1 MTIAELIDLLKKID
15 NQDAIAF
22 VWADSNRMPINSI
35 DHWDKHFLDINAEKE

>member
-22 VWADSNRMPINSI
+22 VWADGERMSITGI
-35 DHWDKHFLDINAEKE
+35 DHWDRHFLDINAEKE